1 MFYRIRCAGSADAV
15 SHGMGRA
22 RHSVRA
28 VGVERLQAQWLLWL
42 TNGAHG
48 VTRLTMDKIRTRS
61 AMNATR
67 SNIRGAINPCLLLFL
82 FFFLALP
89 GPVARCAE
97 ATTNTNAAWF
107 LEHYTKYEHRIQM
120 RDGVRLYTRVY
131 VPKDDSELW
140 PILFARTPYGLKPY
154 GVDNYTDPS
163 GSFLRLAKDRFIL
176 VTQDV
181 RGRYGSEGQYMHV
194 RPFKP
199 GKGAKDADESSDA
212 FDTIDWLVKNTPRN
226 NGKVGIFGIS
236 YPGFYAAMGMI
247 DSHPAL
253 RAASPQAPISD
264 WFMGDDLHHNGA
276 FFLSQNFGYFYYF
289 GQKAEDP
296 LHEEVKPFNFK
307 TPDGYDFFLRMGPLT
322 NGAALLKNSAA
333 DWTEFLSHPTYDAFW
348 QARNIRPHL
357 KNVRCAVL
365 TVGGWFDGEDL
376 FGALET
382 YRSTERLNPGI
393 TNLLVMGPWA
403 HGDWSRKDGDKLGDI
418 NFHAKTAEFYRDKI
432 ELPFFRHFLKGDTNY
447 TATEAQMFETGTDQ
461 WRRFDTWP
469 PKQATARTFYLGKG
483 GALEFKPP
491 EEGPDAFDE
500 FVSDPARPVPFTLE
514 VTTDYPRSYPVHD
527 QRFAAARPDV
537 LVYETDVLDEDLRVA
552 GPLKVS
558 LHVSTTGTD
567 ADWIFKLI
575 DVYAGDAPDPN
586 PNPAHVRMGGYQ
598 QLVRGDVFRGKF
610 RNSFEKAEPFE
621 PGQVAKIEFTM
632 PDVLHTFRRGHRIMA
647 QVQSTWFP
655 LVDRN
660 PQTFVNIAIA
670 KPEDFQKATHRVYRN
685 AKTASSLTVLV
696 LPAVEK

>member
-1 MFYRIRCAGSADAV
+1 MFYRKRSLGSVDCTDNNPTVAALRE
-15 SHGMGRA
+15 GRTPVN
-22 RHSVRA
+22 HSLIA
-28 VGVERLQAQWLLWL
+28 F
-42 TNGAHG
+42 
-48 VTRLTMDKIRTRS
+48 
-61 AMNATR
+61 
-67 SNIRGAINPCLLLFL
+67 LLFL
-82 FFFLALP
+82 VGLAA
-89 GPVARCAE
+89 PVGRCAE
-97 ATTNTNAAWF
+97 TTPSTNAAWF
-107 LEHYTKYEHRIQM
+107 LEHYTKYEHEIPM

-140 PILFARTPYGLKPY
+140 PILFVRTPYGLKPY

-181 RGRYGSEGQYMHV
+181 RGRYGSEGKYMHV
-194 RPFKP
+194 RPFNP
-199 GKGAKDADESSDA
+199 AKAPKDTDESSDA

-253 RAASPQAPISD
+253 KAASPQAPISD

-289 GQKAEDP
+289 AQRAEDP

-307 TPDGYDFFLRMGPLT
+307 TPDGYDFFLRMGPL
-322 NGAALLKNSAA
+322 NNAATLLKNSAP

-357 KNVRCAVL
+357 KNVRCAVM

-382 YRSTERLNPGI
+382 YRSTESQNPGI

-418 NFHAKTAEFYRDKI
+418 NFNAKTAEFYRDQI

-447 TATEAQMFETGTDQ
+447 MVTEAQIFETGTDQ
-461 WRRFDTWP
+461 WRRFDAWP
-469 PKQATARTFYLGKG
+469 PKQATARTLYLGKG
-483 GALEFKPP
+483 GALEFKVP
-491 EEGPDAFDE
+491 EEGQDSDE
-500 FVSDPARPVPFTLE
+500 FVSDPAKPVPFTLE

-537 LVYETDVLDEDLRVA
+537 LVYETEVLKEDLTIA

-567 ADWIFKLI
+567 ADWIFKLV

-586 PNPAHVRMGGYQ
+586 PNPAHIRMGGYQ

-610 RNSFEKAEPFE
+610 RNSFEKPEPFE
-621 PGQVAKIEFTM
+621 PGQVTKIEFTM

-660 PQTFVNIAIA
+660 PQTFVNIATA

-685 AKTASSLTVLV
+685 AKAASSLTVLV